1 MAETTKPKQ
10 NILVIDV
17 GGTNLKIADSNH
29 SQSVKIPSGPTMSAS
44 SMVTDVQNA
53 TKGWS
58 YTAVSIGYPG
68 PVGKGRPLAEPHNLA
83 GGWVNHDY
91 GKAFGCPV
99 RIMNDAAMQALGS
112 YEGGHML
119 FLGLGTGL
127 GSALIIKGVIAPM
140 ELAHLPYRGGRTY
153 EDYAGLRG
161 LERMGKAKWR
171 RHVLIVID
179 YFRKALEA
187 DYVVLGGGNARLL
200 KELPEGVKLGA
211 NSNAFL
217 GGVRLWNEYEQKEC

>member
-17 GGTNLKIADSNH
+17 GGTNLKLADSNH
-29 SQSVKIPSGPTMSAS
+29 AEPVKIPSGPTMSAS
-44 SMVTDVQNA
+44 SMVTDVQKA
-53 TKGWS
+53 TKDWN
-58 YTAVSIGYPG
+58 YTAVSMGYPG
-68 PVGKGRPLAEPHNLA
+68 PVRQGKPVAEPHNLA
-83 GGWVNHDY
+83 GGWVNLDFE
-91 GKAFGCPV
+91 KAFGCPV

-112 YEGGHML
+112 YEKGHML

-140 ELAHLPYRGGRTY
+140 ELAHLPYRKGTY
-153 EDYAGLRG
+153 EDYVGLRG
-161 LERMGKAKWR
+161 LERMGKQRWR
-171 RHVLIVID
+171 SHVFIVID
-179 YFRKALEA
+179 LFRKALDA

-200 KELPEGVKLGA
+200 KELPDGVRLGA

-217 GGVRLWNEYEQKEC
+217 GGFRLWNEYEQKQS